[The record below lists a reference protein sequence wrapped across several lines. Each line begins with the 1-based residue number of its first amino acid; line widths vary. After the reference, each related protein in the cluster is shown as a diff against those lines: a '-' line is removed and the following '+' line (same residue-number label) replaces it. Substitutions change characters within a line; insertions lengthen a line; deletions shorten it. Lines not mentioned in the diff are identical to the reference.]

1 MNSTLNLWQCFIIV
15 VPGIGSFGHVGY
27 KEGRH
32 IKSDS
37 DNVGYDDDGND
48 INDGEKSREAGTKS
62 LFILVHFSAGDLNTQ
77 PLEYCL
83 CQK

>member
-1 MNSTLNLWQCFIIV
+1 MD

-32 IKSDS
+32 IKRDS
-37 DNVGYDDDGND
+37 DNVGYDD
-48 INDGEKSREAGTKS
+48 DGEKSREAGTKS

-83 CQK
+83 CKQ

>member
-1 MNSTLNLWQCFIIV
+1 M
-15 VPGIGSFGHVGY
+15 
-27 KEGRH
+27 
-32 IKSDS
+32 
-37 DNVGYDDDGND
+37 VGYDDYGND

-62 LFILVHFSAGDLNTQ
+62 LFILAHFSAGDLNTQ

>member
-1 MNSTLNLWQCFIIV
+1 M
-15 VPGIGSFGHVGY
+15 
-27 KEGRH
+27 KR
-32 IKSDS
+32 DS
-37 DNVGYDDDGND
+37 DKDDDGND

-83 CQK
+83 CQQ